1 MMPQNDRDILNKPL
15 EQVTIHDLRYLEC
28 ISFQRAGSYMYH
40 GRVLWSTKPVVTLQ
54 TAVGNLS
61 PEFWASI
68 CLQIVQR
75 DGLSDLLAA
84 VKEHVSHLPFVS
96 PSDVLSY
103 SLSCLACDAWENWED
118 FSLSE
123 KLQVGEVVEIES

>member
-1 MMPQNDRDILNKPL
+1 
-15 EQVTIHDLRYLEC
+15 
-28 ISFQRAGSYMYH
+28 MYH

-61 PEFWASI
+61 PEFWVAT
-68 CLQIVQR
+68 CLQIVQW

-84 VKEHVSHLPFVS
+84 VKEHVISLPFVS

-103 SLSCLACDAWENWED
+103 SLSCLTCDAWKHWED
-118 FSLSE
+118 FSPSE
-123 KLQVGEVVEIES
+123 RVKVGEVVEIES